1 MDSYAFISERLSFR
15 SITVEDTQEI
25 VKWRS
30 DPDIIRYFKNPM
42 PLTTEEHLKWY
53 QNYLLQN
60 CRYDFIIED
69 KLSFTKIGFLA
80 LLNIDKEN
88 SGCQI
93 SYTIGEDIYR
103 GKGLAKEAV
112 LSLIRFG
119 QDTFNLKNFF
129 AEVHYKNIS
138 SIRLVEAL
146 GFIKEVDEKE
156 FCIYKYM

>member
-25 VKWRS
+25 VKWIS

-93 SYTIGEDIYR
+93 SYTIGEDI
-103 GKGLAKEAV
+103 
-112 LSLIRFG
+112 
-119 QDTFNLKNFF
+119 
-129 AEVHYKNIS
+129 
-138 SIRLVEAL
+138 
-146 GFIKEVDEKE
+146 
-156 FCIYKYM
+156 